1 MILLKRRYQEI
12 LILLTNKENCMETVK
27 LVKCYHVS
35 HVVNRKSI
43 LEKGLLTSD
52 NEYFKYKNRLCFSIN
67 ENIIGLDYVGYQNVD
82 VWTFYVPENK
92 MTFDKHADADCYM
105 YIEECIS
112 PENIK
117 LEYTI
122 Y

>member
-1 MILLKRRYQEI
+1 M
-12 LILLTNKENCMETVK
+12 ENSK
-27 LVKCYHVS
+27 KIKCYHVS
-35 HVVNRKSI
+35 HIVNRKSI

-67 ENIIGLDYVGYQNVD
+67 ENVIGLDYVGYQNVD
-82 VWTFYVPENK
+82 VWVFYVQKDK
-92 MTFDKHADADCYM
+92 MKFDKNADADCYM
-105 YIEECIS
+105 YIEESIP
-112 PENIK
+112 PEEIK